1 MPASNQQIF
10 LVNGI
15 IVDFFGNPLNIFSSG
30 STGPTGSIG
39 ATGDDGLPGVTGPT
53 GSTAATS
60 KFVKEW
66 VTAGDERLI
75 ITAVEISQHT
85 PGFLI
90 DEIGQSL
97 SDIQIQ
103 LWRVNS
109 SFVDPFAEPILEDI
123 RGRVRR
129 SPFWQLIN
137 SSDYVVNVNGDSGDI
152 FIDLTYRLTN
162 STLTRAVVIC

>member
-1 MPASNQQIF
+1 MPTSNQQIY

-15 IVDFFGNPLNIFSSG
+15 LVDFFGNPISISRNLQ
-30 STGPTGSIG
+30 GPTGPIG
-39 ATGDDGLPGVTGPT
+39 ATGDAGLPGVTGPT

-60 KFVKEW
+60 KFIKEW
-66 VTAGDERLI
+66 ITAGDERLT
-75 ITAVEISQHT
+75 ITASEISQHT

-97 SDIQIQ
+97 ADIQIQ
-103 LWRVNS
+103 LWRVNAD
-109 SFVDPFAEPILEDI
+109 FIDPFAEPLFGDS

-129 SPFWQLIN
+129 SPFWQLIKP
-137 SSDYVVNVNGDSGDI
+137 SDYTVNVNGDSGDI
-152 FIDLTYRLTN
+152 FIDLTYRIVN

>member
-1 MPASNQQIF
+1 MPTSNQQIY

-15 IVDFFGNPLNIFSSG
+15 LVDFFGNPVYLPSLD
-30 STGPTGSIG
+30 GPTGPIG
-39 ATGDDGLPGVTGPT
+39 PTGDAGLLGVTGPT

-60 KFVKEW
+60 KFIKEW
-66 VTAGDERLI
+66 ITAGSERLI
-75 ITAVEISQHT
+75 ISAGEINQHT

-90 DEIGQSL
+90 DEIEQSL
-97 SDIQIQ
+97 ADIQIQ
-103 LWRVNS
+103 LWRVNAD
-109 SFVDPFAEPILEDI
+109 FIDPFTEPLLLNP

-137 SSDYVVNVNGDSGDI
+137 SSDYSVNVNGDSGDI
-152 FIDLTYRLTN
+152 FIDLTYRIVN